1 MTFWLYD
8 PTILLQKNNFIE
20 VIPNE
25 KFSMERNLN
34 AITRLTIYITFI
46 LYIIFK
52 KKIISFISFIF
63 ISSIIIGIY
72 NKFKFKKE
80 GFSEIHNDNISYSNP
95 FNSNILNTN
104 TNKQPVKHIINSD
117 NSSGKTPSYE
127 IEYNSEIENNIHDNV
142 KKMIK
147 DNNKDNSDI
156 DKLFYNESDNIDFE
170 NHMRQFYIQPIDNN
184 LSEFLSFCYGSLPS
198 NKSIISY

>member
-1 MTFWLYD
+1 
-8 PTILLQKNNFIE
+8 
-20 VIPNE
+20 
-25 KFSMERNLN
+25 MERNLN

-104 TNKQPVKHIINSD
+104 TNKQPIKHIINSD